1 MAMQKRKINGVPK
14 ETTKVYKR
22 ACFRS
27 SEEHLVY
34 ILGMQWC
41 PAVKIL
47 SSLIFLNF
55 CFWREV

>member
-1 MAMQKRKINGVPK
+1 MAMQKRKINRVPK
-14 ETTKVYKR
+14 DPTTVYKR
-22 ACFRS
+22 ACLRN

-34 ILGMQWC
+34 ILSVQWC

-55 CFWREV
+55 CFSG